1 MSDVRAIPVLDPAV
15 LARIAN
21 LELVARSV
29 VEGFLSGLHRAPHL
43 GVSLDFAEH
52 RAYMPGDD
60 IRRIDWKLYARTD
73 RFYLKQF
80 EADTNTDVVALV
92 DASRSMS
99 FGVTGVS
106 KLDYAKMLAASLL
119 FFSNRQRDR
128 VGLVTFDEQVREFVP
143 ASAKHLQTAL
153 HSLDRLTTAG
163 GGGPLHAPLATA
175 AHSMRKK
182 GIRLLISDFY
192 EEPAG
197 VAKAVDLLR
206 AGGSDVIMFHIL
218 DRAER
223 ELPVDDA
230 ASFRDIETGDQ
241 IPVVPWQFRERYRAL
256 VSGHIDALQ
265 QIARERRVDYTLLE
279 TTTPL
284 DQALFAYLSHRQ
296 YTLRVRA

>member
-1 MSDVRAIPVLDPAV
+1 MAEVRAIPVLDPAV

-21 LELVARSV
+21 LELIARSV

-52 RAYMPGDD
+52 RAYLPGDD

-73 RFYLKQF
+73 RFFLKQF

-92 DASRSMS
+92 DASRSMG
-99 FGVTGVS
+99 FGQTGVT
-106 KLDYAKMLAASLL
+106 KLEYAKMVAASLL

-128 VGLVTFDEQVREFVP
+128 VGLVTFDDAVREFVP

-153 HSLDRLTTAG
+153 HSLDRLTSTGAG
-163 GGGPLHAPLATA
+163 GQLERPIASAVS
-175 AHSMRKK
+175 SMRKK
-182 GIRLLISDFY
+182 GIRILISDFY
-192 EEPAG
+192 EDPVG
-197 VAKAVDLLR
+197 IAKAIDLLR

-230 ASFRDIETGDQ
+230 ASFRDLETGDQ
-241 IPVVPWQFRERYRAL
+241 IPVVPWQFRERYREL
-256 VSGHIDALQ
+256 VTAHIDTLQ
-265 QIARERRVDYTLLE
+265 QLARERRVDYTLLE

-284 DQALFAYLSHRQ
+284 DQALFSYLSHRE
-296 YTLRVRA
+296 YTMRTRA

>member
-1 MSDVRAIPVLDPAV
+1 MAGATQVRALDPTV

-21 LELVARSV
+21 LELVARTV

-73 RFYLKQF
+73 RFYLKEF

-92 DASRSMS
+92 DASHSMG
-99 FGVTGVS
+99 FGPSGVR

-128 VGLVTFDEQVREFVP
+128 VGLVTFDGIVREYVP
-143 ASAKHLQTAL
+143 ASAKHLHTAL
-153 HSLDRLTTAG
+153 HALDRLSSTGAG
-163 GGGPLHAPLATA
+163 GALERPISTA
-175 AHSMRKK
+175 ATSMRKK
-182 GIRLLISDFY
+182 GIRILISDFY
-192 EEPAG
+192 EEPVGIAR
-197 VAKAVDLLR
+197 AIDTLR
-206 AGGSDVIMFHIL
+206 AGGSDVILFHVL
-218 DRAER
+218 DPAER
-223 ELPVDDA
+223 ELPVDEA
-230 ASFRDIETGDQ
+230 ASFRDLETGDQ

-256 VSGHIDALQ
+256 ISAHIEAIRQL
-265 QIARERRVDYTLLE
+265 ARERRVDYTLID
-279 TTTPL
+279 TTAPL

>member
-1 MSDVRAIPVLDPAV
+1 MAETRAVPVLDPVV

-21 LELVARSV
+21 LELIARSV

-73 RFYLKQF
+73 RYYLKEF

-92 DASRSMS
+92 DASSSMG
-99 FGVTGVS
+99 FGPSGVR

-128 VGLVTFDEQVREFVP
+128 VGLVTFDGTVREFVP
-143 ASAKHLQTAL
+143 ASAKHLHTAL
-153 HSLDRLTTAG
+153 HSLDRLTSTGAG
-163 GGGPLHAPLATA
+163 GVLARPISSA
-175 AHSMRKK
+175 ASSMRKK
-182 GIRLLISDFY
+182 GIRILISDFY

-197 VAKAVDLLR
+197 IAKAVDTLR

-230 ASFRDIETGDQ
+230 ASFRDLETGDQ
-241 IPVVPWQFRERYRAL
+241 IPVVPWQFRETYQAL
-256 VSGHIDALQ
+256 VTAHIEAIREL
-265 QIARERRVDYTLLE
+265 ARERRVDYTLLD

>member
-1 MSDVRAIPVLDPAV
+1 MTEPRAIPVLDPAV

-73 RFYLKQF
+73 RFFLKQF

-92 DASRSMS
+92 DASRSMG
-99 FGVTGVS
+99 FGPTGVS
-106 KLDYAKMLAASLL
+106 KLEYAKMLAACLL

-128 VGLVTFDEQVREFVP
+128 VGLVTFDEGVREFVP

-153 HSLDRLTTAG
+153 HSLDRLATAG
-163 GGGPLHAPLATA
+163 GNGPLQNPIATA
-175 AHSMRKK
+175 ASSMRKK
-182 GIRLLISDFY
+182 GIRIIISDFY
-192 EEPAG
+192 EEPEG
-197 VAKAVDLLR
+197 VAKAIDLLR
-206 AGGSDVIMFHIL
+206 AGGSDVIMFHVL

-230 ASFRDIETGDQ
+230 ASFRDLETGDQ
-241 IPVVPWQFRERYRAL
+241 IPVVPWQFRERYRSL
-256 VSGHIDALQ
+256 VAAHIDALQ

>member
-1 MSDVRAIPVLDPAV
+1 MSEVRAIPVLDPAV

-73 RFYLKQF
+73 RYYLKQF

-92 DASRSMS
+92 DASRSMG
-99 FGVTGVS
+99 FGVTGAT

-153 HSLDRLTTAG
+153 HSLDRLATAG
-163 GGGPLHAPLATA
+163 GNGPLEKPIATA
-175 AHSMRKK
+175 ANSMRKK
-182 GIRLLISDFY
+182 GIRILISDFY
-192 EEPAG
+192 EDPAG
-197 VAKAVDLLR
+197 VAKAIDLLR
-206 AGGSDVIMFHIL
+206 AGGSDVIMFHVL

-230 ASFRDIETGDQ
+230 ASFRDLETGDQ
-241 IPVVPWQFRERYRAL
+241 IPVVPWQFRERYRSL
-256 VSGHIDALQ
+256 VAAHIDALQ

>member
-1 MSDVRAIPVLDPAV
+1 MTETRALPVLDPAV

-21 LELVARSV
+21 LELIARTV

-73 RFYLKQF
+73 RFYLKEF
-80 EADTNTDVVALV
+80 EADTNTDVVAFV
-92 DASRSMS
+92 DASTSMG
-99 FGVTGVS
+99 FGPTGVR

-128 VGLVTFDEQVREFVP
+128 VGIVTFDGTVREFVP
-143 ASAKHLQTAL
+143 PSAKHLHTAL
-153 HSLDRLTTAG
+153 HSLDRLTTTGAG
-163 GGGPLHAPLATA
+163 NTLAVPIKSA
-175 AHSMRKK
+175 AASLRRK
-182 GIRLLISDFY
+182 GIRILISDFY

-197 VAKAVDLLR
+197 IFKAVDTLR

-230 ASFRDIETGDQ
+230 ASFRDLETGDQ
-241 IPVVPWQFRERYRAL
+241 IPVVPWQFRETYRSL
-256 VSGHIDALQ
+256 VSAHIDAITQL
-265 QIARERRVDYTLLE
+265 ARERRVDYTLLE

>member
-1 MSDVRAIPVLDPAV
+1 MAEVRAIPVLDPVV

-21 LELVARSV
+21 LELIARSV

-52 RAYMPGDD
+52 RAYLPGDD

-73 RFYLKQF
+73 RYFLKQF

-92 DASRSMS
+92 DASRSMG
-99 FGVTGVS
+99 FGQTGVT
-106 KLDYAKMLAASLL
+106 KLEYAKMLAASLL

-128 VGLVTFDEQVREFVP
+128 VGLVTFDDTVREFVP

-153 HSLDRLTTAG
+153 HSLDRLTSTGAG
-163 GGGPLHAPLATA
+163 GQLERPIASA
-175 AHSMRKK
+175 ASSMRKK
-182 GIRLLISDFY
+182 GIRILISDFY
-192 EEPAG
+192 EDPTG
-197 VAKAVDLLR
+197 IAKAIDLLR

-230 ASFRDIETGDQ
+230 ASFRDLETGDQ
-241 IPVVPWQFRERYRAL
+241 IPVVPWQFRERYREL
-256 VSGHIDALQ
+256 VTAHIDRLQ
-265 QIARERRVDYTLLE
+265 QLARERRVDYTLLE

-284 DQALFAYLSHRQ
+284 DQALFAYLSHRE
-296 YTLRVRA
+296 YTMRTRA

>member
-1 MSDVRAIPVLDPAV
+1 MSEVRAIPVLDPAV
-15 LARIAN
+15 LSRIAN

-60 IRRIDWKLYARTD
+60 IRRSDWKLYARTD

-92 DASRSMS
+92 DASRSMG
-99 FGVTGVS
+99 FGVTGAT

-153 HSLDRLTTAG
+153 HSLDRLATAG
-163 GGGPLHAPLATA
+163 GNGPLEKPIATA
-175 AHSMRKK
+175 ANSMRKK
-182 GIRLLISDFY
+182 GIRILISDFY
-192 EEPAG
+192 EDPAG
-197 VAKAVDLLR
+197 VAKAIDLLR
-206 AGGSDVIMFHIL
+206 AGGSDVIMFHVL

-230 ASFRDIETGDQ
+230 ASFRDLETGDQ
-241 IPVVPWQFRERYRAL
+241 IPVVPWQFRERYRSLIAA
-256 VSGHIDALQ
+256 HIDALQ

>member
-1 MSDVRAIPVLDPAV
+1 MSEVRAIPVLDPAV
-15 LARIAN
+15 LSRIAN

-92 DASRSMS
+92 DASRSMG
-99 FGVTGVS
+99 FGVTGAT

-153 HSLDRLTTAG
+153 HSLDRLATAG
-163 GGGPLHAPLATA
+163 GNGPLEKPIATA
-175 AHSMRKK
+175 ANSMRKK
-182 GIRLLISDFY
+182 GIRILISDFY
-192 EEPAG
+192 EDPAG
-197 VAKAVDLLR
+197 VAKAIDLLR
-206 AGGSDVIMFHIL
+206 AGGSDVIMFHVL

-230 ASFRDIETGDQ
+230 ASFRDLETGDQ
-241 IPVVPWQFRERYRAL
+241 IPVVPWQFRERYRSLIAA
-256 VSGHIDALQ
+256 HIDALQ

>member
-1 MSDVRAIPVLDPAV
+1 MTEPRAIPVLDPAV

-52 RAYMPGDD
+52 RAYLPGDD

-73 RFYLKQF
+73 RYFLKQF

-92 DASRSMS
+92 DASRSMG
-99 FGVTGVS
+99 FGQTGVT
-106 KLDYAKMLAASLL
+106 KLEYAKMLAASLL

-128 VGLVTFDEQVREFVP
+128 VGLVTFDDTVREFVP

-153 HSLDRLTTAG
+153 HSLDRLTSTGAG
-163 GGGPLHAPLATA
+163 GQLERPIASA
-175 AHSMRKK
+175 ASSMRKK
-182 GIRLLISDFY
+182 GIRILISDFY
-192 EEPAG
+192 EDPAG
-197 VAKAVDLLR
+197 IAKAIDLLR

-230 ASFRDIETGDQ
+230 ASFRDLETGDQ
-241 IPVVPWQFRERYRAL
+241 IPVVPWQFRERYREL
-256 VSGHIDALQ
+256 VTAHIDRLQ
-265 QIARERRVDYTLLE
+265 QLARERRVDYTLLE

-284 DQALFAYLSHRQ
+284 DQALFAYLSHRE
-296 YTLRVRA
+296 YTMRVRA

>member
-1 MSDVRAIPVLDPAV
+1 MAEVRAIPVLDPVV

-21 LELVARSV
+21 LELIARSV

-52 RAYMPGDD
+52 RAYLPGDD

-73 RFYLKQF
+73 RYFLKQF

-92 DASRSMS
+92 DASRSMG
-99 FGVTGVS
+99 FGQTGVT
-106 KLDYAKMLAASLL
+106 KLEYAKMLAASLL

-128 VGLVTFDEQVREFVP
+128 VGLVTFDDTVREFVP

-153 HSLDRLTTAG
+153 HSLDRLTSTGAG
-163 GGGPLHAPLATA
+163 GQLERPIASA
-175 AHSMRKK
+175 ASSMRKK
-182 GIRLLISDFY
+182 GIRILISDFY
-192 EEPAG
+192 EDPAG
-197 VAKAVDLLR
+197 IAKAVDLLR

-230 ASFRDIETGDQ
+230 ASFRDLETGDQ
-241 IPVVPWQFRERYRAL
+241 IPVVPWQFRERYREL
-256 VSGHIDALQ
+256 VTAHIDRLQ
-265 QIARERRVDYTLLE
+265 QLARERRVDYTLLE

-284 DQALFAYLSHRQ
+284 DQALFAYLSHRE
-296 YTLRVRA
+296 YTMRVRA

>member
-1 MSDVRAIPVLDPAV
+1 MTETRALPVLDPAV

-21 LELVARSV
+21 LELIARTV

-73 RFYLKQF
+73 RFYLKEF
-80 EADTNTDVVALV
+80 EADTNTDVVAFV
-92 DASRSMS
+92 DASTSMG
-99 FGVTGVS
+99 FGPTGVR

-128 VGLVTFDEQVREFVP
+128 VGLVTFDGTVREFVP
-143 ASAKHLQTAL
+143 PSAKHLHTAL
-153 HSLDRLTTAG
+153 HSLDRLTTTGAG
-163 GGGPLHAPLATA
+163 NTLAVPIKSA
-175 AHSMRKK
+175 AASLRRK
-182 GIRLLISDFY
+182 GIRILISDFY

-197 VAKAVDLLR
+197 IFKAVDTLR

-230 ASFRDIETGDQ
+230 ASFRDLETGDQ
-241 IPVVPWQFRERYRAL
+241 IPVVPWQFRETYRSL
-256 VSGHIDALQ
+256 VSAHIDAITQL
-265 QIARERRVDYTLLE
+265 ARERRVDYTLLE

-296 YTLRVRA
+296 YTMRVRA